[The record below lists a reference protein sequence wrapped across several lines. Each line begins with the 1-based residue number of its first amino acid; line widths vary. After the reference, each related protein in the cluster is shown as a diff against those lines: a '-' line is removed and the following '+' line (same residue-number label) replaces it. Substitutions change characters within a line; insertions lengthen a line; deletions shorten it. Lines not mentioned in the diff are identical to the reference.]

1 MFEMQ
6 IAKVNE
12 LNAEKE
18 KVLTEVKDYL
28 EKALNECCQNFEMR
42 DNDNDTI
49 TNFEVWVED
58 GAIHFD
64 WGIEY

>member
-18 KVLTEVKDYL
+18 KVLKEVKDFL
-28 EKALNECCQNFEMR
+28 EKVLNECCQNFVMK
-42 DNDNDTI
+42 DNDVDII
-49 TNFEVWVED
+49 TNFEVWVEG
-58 GAIHFD
+58 GAIRFD
-64 WGIEY
+64 WSVE